1 MLRASL
7 WVPALALALVA
18 LTRTDAHAY
27 IDPNT
32 GGYVF
37 QVLFPIISGIA
48 AAFVFCRD
56 GIVKLVRKIFRRPDG
71 K

>member
-1 MLRASL
+1 MRGGALTISL
-7 WVPALALALVA
+7 LALTVVA
-18 LTRTDAHAY
+18 VSCGDAHAY

-37 QVLFPIISGIA
+37 QVLFPIVSAVA

-56 GIVKLVRKIFRRPDG
+56 GVVKLLRRIFRRPE